1 MVIQISPQQILEER
15 SRRKFKCKLPDEW
28 IIIDINPDYGLD
40 MDITIAEKGI
50 VTTEVVAIQVKAS
63 GTIKNTRNGFTYP
76 LETKHLKY
84 YENYLLPVFVFCYV
98 KADSSFH
105 YLFVQKYLKENL
117 NLSRPNWRKNVKISV
132 PFSTDCKLRSITTL
146 RSRISDSVFYM
157 KQYFVNIDPSKPVYT
172 LDGIPKSS
180 NKELKKR
187 MLTALEFVET
197 NKFREA
203 IDEFDAILKICTMRP
218 IQKVV
223 ILNGLGNAQQ
233 SLSKFNEALKS
244 YKAIITLA
252 NRMDNP
258 EMREGL
264 AVAWGNLAIIYKT
277 KGELSKAVKY
287 SKLALTLQRELKN
300 REAEASIL
308 NNLAIIYRT
317 RRWTQKAKAQ
327 LESALTINRAIGNRR
342 GEANNFSNMGNIYQ
356 MRGDPDEALKIY
368 RLSLRID
375 KEIGNHYGEANNLG
389 SIGIVYAKQNKSV
402 KAMKYFG
409 LALNIHKQI
418 GNREGEATSLCN
430 IASVYFDKKDSNNA
444 LKNNQLALDIY
455 KEIGDIE
462 GEATALGT
470 MGNIYLMKEKPY
482 KALKYYKEA
491 LKLFETIGAT
501 DGINQTKKI
510 ILSLQQMLY
519 RRRTKNPT
527 MSIDNIGLFI

>member
-105 YLFVQKYLKENL
+105 YLFIQKYLKENL
-117 NLSRPNWRKNVKISV
+117 NLSRPNWRKRVKIRV
-132 PFSTDCKLRSITTL
+132 PFSTDCKLRSIKTL

-157 KQYFVNIDPSKPVYT
+157 KQYFVNIDPSKPIYM

-180 NKELKKR
+180 NEELKKR
-187 MLTALEFVET
+187 MLRALEFVET

-203 IDEFDAILKICTMRP
+203 IDEFETILKICTMSP

-233 SLSKFNEALKS
+233 SLSEFNEALKS
-244 YKAIITLA
+244 YKAIITLT
-252 NRMDNP
+252 NRMDKP
-258 EMREGL
+258 EMEDGL
-264 AVAWGNLAIIYKT
+264 AVAWGNLATIYKT
-277 KGELSKAVKY
+277 KGELTKAVKY
-287 SKLALTLQRELKN
+287 SKLSLALQRELRN

-317 RRWTQKAKAQ
+317 RGWTKKAMEQ
-327 LESALTINRAIGNRR
+327 SESALTINRAIGNRR
-342 GEANNFSNMGNIYQ
+342 GEANTLSNMGNIYQ
-356 MRGDPDEALKIY
+356 MRHDPAEALKIY
-368 RLSLRID
+368 RLSLHID
-375 KEIGNHYGEANNLG
+375 KEIGNRYGEANNLG
-389 SIGIVYAKQNKSV
+389 SIGIVCAKQDKPG
-402 KAMKYFG
+402 KAMKYFE
-409 LALNIHKQI
+409 LALEIHKEI

-430 IASVYFDKKDSNNA
+430 IASVYLNKRDSNNA
-444 LKNNQLALDIY
+444 LKYNQFALDIY
-455 KEIGDIE
+455 KEIGDLE
-462 GEATALGT
+462 GEAVALGT
-470 MGNIYLMKEKPY
+470 KGNIYGMKGKPY
-482 KALKYYKEA
+482 KALKNYKEA
-491 LKLFETIGAT
+491 LEIFERIGAS
-501 DGINQTKKI
+501 DGVNQTKVTI
-510 ILSLQQMLY
+510 FNLQQALY
-519 RRRTKNPT
+519 QRRTKTHKLSAN
-527 MSIDNIGLFI
+527 NI